1 MYVFSKQL
9 MSTTVYESAS
19 LKDIQMSL
27 APQRADYQMEET
39 NNLKLIT
46 FDLH

>member
-9 MSTTVYESAS
+9 MSTIVYESAS
-19 LKDIQMSL
+19 LKDIQMSH
-27 APQRADYQMEET
+27 APQWADSQMEET